1 MQDYH
6 NLKIWQ
12 TAHEITLNVYKVTK
26 SFPQSETLGLSSQ
39 LRRAAA
45 SIPENIAEGCGRGS
59 DADFSRFLYIAMG
72 STNELEYE
80 LLLAKDLQY
89 ISEADF
95 TNLNNPIREEKQML
109 TSLIKKLKAV
119 SG

>member
-6 NLKIWQ
+6 NLKVWQ
-12 TAHEITLNVYKVTK
+12 IAHEITLSIYKATS
-26 SFPQSETLGLSSQ
+26 SFPRSETFGLTSQ

-59 DADFSRFLYIAMG
+59 DADFARFLHIAMG

-80 LLLAKDLQY
+80 LLLAKDLSY
-89 ISEADF
+89 ITEDVF
-95 TNLNNPIREEKQML
+95 LNLNNSIREEKQML

-119 SG
+119 S